1 MIEEPP
7 IILGS
12 SPTPYPG
19 RPEDAKLERFPNPRP
34 GLPRYTVTFH
44 CTEWRSRCPITGQP
58 DFGSLEITYAP
69 HLWCLEQKSL
79 KLYIGSFYDTG
90 AFWESLTN
98 RIAMELEA
106 FLQPHWITVSMRM
119 NVRGGIGMTCVVT
132 LEEHK

>member
-1 MIEEPP
+1 
-7 IILGS
+7 
-12 SPTPYPG
+12 
-19 RPEDAKLERFPNPRP
+19 
-34 GLPRYTVTFH
+34 
-44 CTEWRSRCPITGQP
+44 
-58 DFGSLEITYAP
+58 LEITYAP